1 MVFLFCYG
9 LLLFSEDPFSKHPVF
24 NGAIFALISLRILLI
39 VFWRGRKRGEVD
51 RKLSS
56 PWIVWVSSKL
66 LFFPVHLL
74 WSLVS
79 KSEFPRMSGIPWLFV
94 PD

>member
-1 MVFLFCYG
+1 MVC

-66 LFFPVHLL
+66 LFFSCSFV
-74 WSLVS
+74 LVS
-79 KSEFPRMSGIPWLFV
+79 SFQVREFPRMSGIPWLFV